1 MRVQDLRRRK
11 GYILRKIKTGE
22 RAPEKTKIQILKFF
36 LIMAKKIICGFFPQ
50 YKLNKVC
57 ADDALRPIMGYLCF
71 RNGNVYATDAYTA
84 IAAPLSFVSTFSEE
98 DQKLL
103 DGKLIHATQFANLL
117 KMRET
122 YIQETADGVQFE
134 CKTGFGETVIIPL
147 LTEEALGKFP
157 NVESILENA
166 RTSAKE
172 NKQPISHVGLNQSRL
187 ANLTDAMNAK
197 IVNLY
202 FSDASHA
209 ITVQDADTS
218 NEIRAILMP
227 CLVEDPQF

>member
-1 MRVQDLRRRK
+1 
-11 GYILRKIKTGE
+11 
-22 RAPEKTKIQILKFF
+22 
-36 LIMAKKIICGFFPQ
+36 MAKNFICGFFPQ
-50 YKLNKVC
+50 YKLHKVC
-57 ADDALRPIMGYLCF
+57 ADDALRPVMGYLCF
-71 RNGNVYATDAYTA
+71 KNGNVYATDAHTA
-84 IAAPLSFVSTFSEE
+84 IAAPLSFVSTFSDEE
-98 DQKLL
+98 QKPLE
-103 DGKLIHATQFANLL
+103 GKLIHATQFAQLL

-122 YIQETADGVQFE
+122 YIKETADGVQFE
-134 CKTGFGETVIIPL
+134 CKTGAGETVIIPL

-157 NVESILENA
+157 NVEFILENE

-172 NKQPISHVGLNQSRL
+172 NKQPLSHIGLNQSML
-187 ANLTDAMNAK
+187 ANLAAAMNAK

-227 CLVEDPQF
+227 CIVENPQF

>member
-1 MRVQDLRRRK
+1 M
-11 GYILRKIKTGE
+11 
-22 RAPEKTKIQILKFF
+22 ATKF
-36 LIMAKKIICGFFPQ
+36 ICGFYPQ
-50 YKLNKVC
+50 YKLHKVC
-57 ADDALRPIMGYLCF
+57 ADVAWRPVMGYLCF
-71 RNGNVYATDAYTA
+71 RNGNVYATDAHIA

-103 DGKLIHATQFANLL
+103 EGKLIHATQFAQLL

-122 YIQETADGVQFE
+122 YVKETADGVQFE
-134 CKTGFGETVIIPL
+134 CKTGVGETVMIPL
-147 LTEEALGKFP
+147 LTEETLGKFP
-157 NVESILENA
+157 NVESVLESA
-166 RTSAKE
+166 RANAKE
-172 NKQPISHVGLNQSRL
+172 NKQPVSYIGFKQSLL
-187 ANLTDAMNAK
+187 ADLVAAMQAK

-227 CLVEDPQF
+227 CLVENPKF

>member
-1 MRVQDLRRRK
+1 
-11 GYILRKIKTGE
+11 
-22 RAPEKTKIQILKFF
+22 
-36 LIMAKKIICGFFPQ
+36 MAKNFICGFFPQ
-50 YKLNKVC
+50 YKLHKVC
-57 ADDALRPIMGYLCF
+57 ADDELRPIFGYLYF
-71 RNGNVYATDAYTA
+71 RSGNVYATDAHIA
-84 IAAPLSFVSTFSEE
+84 IAAQLSFVSTFSEE

-103 DGKLIHATQFANLL
+103 EGKLIHATQFAQLL

-122 YIQETADGVQFE
+122 YIKETTDGVQFE
-134 CKTGFGETVIIPL
+134 CKTGAGETTIIPI

-157 NVESILENA
+157 NVESVLESA

-172 NKQPISHVGLNQSRL
+172 NKQPLSHIGLNQSRL
-187 ANLTDAMNAK
+187 ADLTAAMNAK

-227 CLVEDPQF
+227 CIIENPQF